1 MSETLIGQIPEHWE
15 TLSLGEL
22 CARGGGDIQT
32 GPFGSQLHAS
42 DYVRVGI
49 PSVMPQN
56 IGDNVIIEDGI
67 ARISPEDAKRLKR
80 YLLAPGDIVYSRRG
94 DVERRALVRAEQSG
108 WLCGTGCLRIR
119 LGTGANSR
127 FLSYYLS
134 HPEVRSYIVR
144 HAIGATMPNL
154 NTQILSAVPV
164 VLPPRPVQQAI
175 AVTLG
180 ALDDK
185 IAVNERAAGTIDE
198 LAAAKLSLLLSKFD
212 DAAGWRLVRL
222 EDIASINELTVRPKS
237 SGHLRYVD
245 ISSVSRGRIAWPYL
259 IAWDEAP
266 NRARRGVSFGDT
278 IWSTVRPGRRS
289 YALVLEQDPEL
300 VASTGFAVITP
311 TRIGPAYLYSVVTRD
326 EFVNYL
332 ESVAEGSAYPAVR
345 AERFAAALVSLPPKS
360 LLTDFEA
367 EVMPLRSRAHAAER
381 ETLVLAKLRDTLLP
395 KLISGELRIRDAE
408 RAVEE
413 RAVEESV

>member
-22 CARGGGDIQT
+22 CTRGGGDIQT

-94 DVERRALVRAEQSG
+94 DVQRRALVRAEQSG

-185 IAVNERAAGTIDE
+185 IAVNERVAATALE
-198 LAAAKLSLLLSKFD
+198 LAGAHYAGAASRWRDARPVPLGEAARWLSGGTPKTSEPKYWNGQVPWISASSLHLPWIDDSPRKLTSIGVENGTRAVPAETIIFIVRGMSLKSEFRIGITQREVAFGQDCKALIDNQGIDPYFLFY
-212 DAAGWRLVRL
+212 
-222 EDIASINELTVRPKS
+222 SIRRRTVEVLKM
-237 SGHLRYVD
+237 V
-245 ISSVSRGRIAWPYL
+245 
-259 IAWDEAP
+259 DEAGHGTG
-266 NRARRGVSFGDT
+266 RLQSDRLARLIIPVPDSEEQEEITARLRPLSELSATRQRESGV
-278 IWSTVRPGRRS
+278 
-289 YALVLEQDPEL
+289 LVE
-300 VASTGFAVITP
+300 
-311 TRIGPAYLYSVVTRD
+311 
-326 EFVNYL
+326 
-332 ESVAEGSAYPAVR
+332 
-345 AERFAAALVSLPPKS
+345 
-360 LLTDFEA
+360 
-367 EVMPLRSRAHAAER
+367 
-381 ETLVLAKLRDTLLP
+381 LRDTLLP
-395 KLISGELRIRDAE
+395 KLISGELRMRDAE

-413 RAVEESV
+413 TV

>member
-1 MSETLIGQIPEHWE
+1 
-15 TLSLGEL
+15 
-22 CARGGGDIQT
+22 
-32 GPFGSQLHAS
+32 
-42 DYVRVGI
+42 
-49 PSVMPQN
+49 MPQN

-185 IAVNERAAGTIDE
+185 IAVNERVAATALE
-198 LAAAKLSLLLSKFD
+198 LAGAHYAGAASRWRDARPVPLGEAARWLSGGTPKTSEPKYWNGQVPWISASSLHLPWIDDSPRKLTSIGVENGTRVVPAETIIFIVRGMSL
-212 DAAGWRLVRL
+212 
-222 EDIASINELTVRPKS
+222 KS
-237 SGHLRYVD
+237 EF
-245 ISSVSRGRIAWPYL
+245 RIGITQREVAFGQDCKAL
-259 IAWDEAP
+259 IANQGIDPYFLFYSIRRRTVEVLKMVDEAGHGTG
-266 NRARRGVSFGDT
+266 RLQSDRLARLIIPVPDSEEQEEITARLRPLSELSATRQRESGV
-278 IWSTVRPGRRS
+278 
-289 YALVLEQDPEL
+289 LVE
-300 VASTGFAVITP
+300 
-311 TRIGPAYLYSVVTRD
+311 
-326 EFVNYL
+326 
-332 ESVAEGSAYPAVR
+332 
-345 AERFAAALVSLPPKS
+345 
-360 LLTDFEA
+360 
-367 EVMPLRSRAHAAER
+367 
-381 ETLVLAKLRDTLLP
+381 LRDTLLP
-395 KLISGELRIRDAE
+395 KLISGELRMRDAE

-413 RAVEESV
+413 TV

>member
-22 CARGGGDIQT
+22 CTRGGGDIQT

-94 DVERRALVRAEQSG
+94 DVQRRALVRAEQSG

-185 IAVNERAAGTIDE
+185 IAVNERVAATALE
-198 LAAAKLSLLLSKFD
+198 LAGAHYAGAASRWRDARPVPLGEAARWLSGGTPKTSEPKYWNGQVPWISASSLHLPWIDDSPRKLTSIGVENGTRAVPAETIIFIVRGMSL
-212 DAAGWRLVRL
+212 
-222 EDIASINELTVRPKS
+222 KS
-237 SGHLRYVD
+237 EF
-245 ISSVSRGRIAWPYL
+245 RIGITQREVAFGQDCKAL
-259 IAWDEAP
+259 IANQGIDPYFLFYSIRRRTVEVLKMVDEAGHGTG
-266 NRARRGVSFGDT
+266 RLQSDRLARLIIPVPDSEEQEEITARLRPLSELSATRQRESGV
-278 IWSTVRPGRRS
+278 
-289 YALVLEQDPEL
+289 LVE
-300 VASTGFAVITP
+300 
-311 TRIGPAYLYSVVTRD
+311 
-326 EFVNYL
+326 
-332 ESVAEGSAYPAVR
+332 
-345 AERFAAALVSLPPKS
+345 
-360 LLTDFEA
+360 
-367 EVMPLRSRAHAAER
+367 
-381 ETLVLAKLRDTLLP
+381 LRDTLLP
-395 KLISGELRIRDAE
+395 KLISGELRMRDAE

-413 RAVEESV
+413 TV